1 MAFIKEV
8 HINAPVETVFKAAS
22 DFNNSVFIMD
32 NVVGIE
38 ILTEGPVQ
46 KGTKIKEVREVR
58 GRTIESILIFTEY
71 VSNQKYSVK
80 SEINGI
86 LIEYHYSFYPQ
97 DSGTVVNFE
106 GFIRTKGFKNALL
119 KPIITAII
127 KKEDGDHLER
137 LKEFIE
143 RKEGLN
149 M

>member
-8 HINAPVETVFKAAS
+8 YIEASVETVFNVAS

-38 ILTEGPVQ
+38 LLTEGPVQ

-58 GRTIESILIFTEY
+58 GRTIESILVFTEY
-71 VSNQKYSVK
+71 VANQKYSVK
-80 SEINGI
+80 SENNGI
-86 LIEYHYSFYPQ
+86 FIEYHYSFHPQ

-106 GFIRTKGFKNALL
+106 GFIRTKGFKNTLL
-119 KPIITAII
+119 KPIVTAII

-143 RKEGLN
+143 RKEGFN
-149 M
+149 E

>member
-8 HINAPVETVFKAAS
+8 YIDASVETVFKAAS
-22 DFNNSVFIMD
+22 DFNNAVFIMD
-32 NVVGIE
+32 NVVGID

-71 VSNQKYSVK
+71 VANQKYSVK
-80 SEINGI
+80 SENNGI
-86 LIEYHYSFYPQ
+86 FIEYHYSFRSH

-106 GFIRTKGFKNALL
+106 GFIHTKGFKNTLL
-119 KPIITAII
+119 KPIVTAII

-143 RKEGLN
+143 RKEGFN
-149 M
+149 E

>member
-86 LIEYHYSFYPQ
+86 LIEYHYSFHPQ

-106 GFIRTKGFKNALL
+106 GVIRTKGFKNALL
-119 KPIITAII
+119 KPVITAII

-137 LKEFIE
+137 LKAFIE
-143 RKEGLN
+143 QKEGLN

>member
-38 ILTEGPVQ
+38 FLTEGPVQ

-58 GRTIESILIFTEY
+58 GKTIESILIFTEF
-71 VSNQKYSVK
+71 VSNQRYSVK

-86 LIEYHYSFYPQ
+86 LIEYHYSFHPQ

-106 GFIRTKGFKNALL
+106 GVIQTKVFKNALL
-119 KPIITAII
+119 KPIVIAII
-127 KKEDGDHLER
+127 KKEDGDHLDK

-149 M
+149 V

>member
-1 MAFIKEV
+1 MAFIKGV
-8 HINAPVETVFKAAS
+8 HINAPVEKVFKAAS

-46 KGTKIKEVREVR
+46 KGTKIKEIREVR

-86 LIEYHYSFYPQ
+86 LIGYHYSFHPQ

-127 KKEDGDHLER
+127 KKEDGDHLDK
-137 LKEFIE
+137 LKDFIE

>member
-8 HINAPVETVFKAAS
+8 HINAPVEIVFKAAS

-38 ILTEGPVQ
+38 VLTEGPVQ
-46 KGTKIKEVREVR
+46 KGTKIKEIREVR
-58 GRTIESILIFTEY
+58 GRTIESILIFTEF
-71 VSNQKYSVK
+71 VTNQRYSVK

-86 LIEYHYSFYPQ
+86 LIEYHYSFHPQ

-137 LKEFIE
+137 LKAFIE
-143 RKEGLN
+143 RKED
-149 M
+149 

>member
-86 LIEYHYSFYPQ
+86 LIEYHYSFHPQ

-137 LKEFIE
+137 LKAFIE
-143 RKEGLN
+143 RKED
-149 M
+149 